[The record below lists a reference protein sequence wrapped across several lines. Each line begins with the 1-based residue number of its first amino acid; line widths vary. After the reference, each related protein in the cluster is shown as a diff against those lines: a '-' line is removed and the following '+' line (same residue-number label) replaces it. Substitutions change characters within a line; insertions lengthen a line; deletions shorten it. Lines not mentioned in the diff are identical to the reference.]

1 METDVVKGFDDVVLD
16 AVLHEYH
23 DPARADNARPGAAI
37 LADLAV
43 LEEGMIREYGIV
55 NFLPLSDTDPIVF
68 MQQAEGSESRKALCY
83 HQIYVMHLQE
93 YARRLSLAAPE
104 IELNTAMSAWF
115 EER

>member
-1 METDVVKGFDDVVLD
+1 METVVVKGLDKVVLD

-23 DPARADNARPGAAI
+23 DPTRADNVRPGAAI

-55 NFLPLSDTDPIVF
+55 NIFPLSDADPIVF
-68 MQQAEGSESRKALCY
+68 MQQAEGAESRKALCY
-83 HQIYVMHLQE
+83 QQIYVMYLQAYTESGSTWNRIE
-93 YARRLSLAAPE
+93 YR
-104 IELNTAMSAWF
+104 ISAWF